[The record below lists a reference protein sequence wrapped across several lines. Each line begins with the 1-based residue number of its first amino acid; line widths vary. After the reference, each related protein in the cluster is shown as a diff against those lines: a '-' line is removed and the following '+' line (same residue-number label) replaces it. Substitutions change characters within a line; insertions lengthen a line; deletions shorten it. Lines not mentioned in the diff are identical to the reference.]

1 MENKKLR
8 CPLGVPG
15 GILAALI
22 SLAGIIYYVVNFD
35 LFSLLISIA
44 LLLVAMPFIRV
55 TMMVH
60 TANDRLDE
68 IEKKLEKK

>member
-8 CPLGVPG
+8 CPLGIPG

>member
-1 MENKKLR
+1 MENRKLR

>member
-8 CPLGVPG
+8 CPLGVLG